1 MKQLRRKRVS
11 GAARAIDSQ
20 RLRRADPAIK
30 DRDLGMGLE
39 LDKDG
44 RLSVDAS
51 KLGLATADNVAALEA
66 KIATLEAV
74 LKAEGF
80 LT

>member
-1 MKQLRRKRVS
+1 MKQLRQKRVS

-20 RLRRADPAIK
+20 RLRRADPALK
-30 DRDLGMGLE
+30 DRDLVEGLE
-39 LDKDG
+39 LDSRG
-44 RLSVDAS
+44 RVTVDAS

-66 KIATLEAV
+66 KIATLEAA
-74 LKAEGF
+74 LKAAGL